1 MDFHRPWRPSIVK
14 SMKYGQFCPVAKAA
28 EVFAERWTPLILRE
42 LLAGSRRFSEIQR
55 GVPLMSRSLL
65 ATRLRELERAG
76 VVSRTERGYGLTAA
90 GEELR
95 PAVNALGVWGQR
107 WARRQLE
114 RDGDYDAAL
123 LMWAMRRG
131 IRADRM
137 PERRTVIRF
146 EFSGVPRGAKRGQR
160 VWWLV
165 LDKPD
170 VDVCLKDPGGETELI
185 VLADLKTFAR
195 AWMGDRPLAD
205 ALRSGAVRI
214 DGERKLAR
222 EFSGWLALSPLAGV
236 ERPASW
242 LPNLAPERP
251 SRTGPMS

>member
-1 MDFHRPWRPSIVK
+1 
-14 SMKYGQFCPVAKAA
+14 MKYGQFCPVAKAA

-76 VVSRTERGYGLTAA
+76 VVVKGENGYALTDA

-95 PAVNALGVWGQR
+95 PAINALGTWGQR

-114 RDGDYDAAL
+114 RDGDYDAGL
-123 LMWAMRRG
+123 LMWAICRG
-131 IRADRM
+131 IKTERL
-137 PERRTVIRF
+137 PEGRIVVLF

-165 LDKPD
+165 LAKPD
-170 VDVCLKDPGGETELI
+170 VDVCLKDPGGETNLT
-185 VLADLKTFAR
+185 VAADLKTFAR
-195 AWMGDRPLAD
+195 AWMGDLPFSQ
-205 ALRSGAVRI
+205 ALRNGAIRI
-214 DGERKLAR
+214 EGDRKLAR
-222 EFSGWLALSPLAGV
+222 EFPGWLALSPLARV
-236 ERPASW
+236 ERPAS
-242 LPNLAPERP
+242 
-251 SRTGPMS
+251 